1 MGCVRTGCNS
11 LRPDFSLVMMKVKI
25 KDPKGLMLLGLN
37 LVLMGPAV
45 LFWISVMIVVTL
57 GTDYL
62 FDVVVA
68 QMRQTGIGQL
78 ALVMAILVCPS
89 IGLGMNY
96 MTAKKKKRRWQEVA
110 MVLAG
115 GMVVW
120 AILGII

>member
-1 MGCVRTGCNS
+1 MA
-11 LRPDFSLVMMKVKI
+11 KEKI
-25 KDPKGLMLLGLN
+25 IDPKELMFLGLN

-78 ALVMAILVCPS
+78 VLIVVILVCPG
-89 IGLGMNY
+89 IGLGVNY
-96 MTAKKKKRRWQEVA
+96 AMVKKKKGRWQKVA

-115 GMVVW
+115 VMVVW
-120 AILGII
+120 AILGIIFRKKFPI